1 MYGLIIII
9 YLCVISGTANSMQLS
24 PPPIATPLATVSP
37 TPPSPL
43 EKESGK
49 FTQRK
54 KGRILK

>member
-1 MYGLIIII
+1 
-9 YLCVISGTANSMQLS
+9 MQLS
-24 PPPIATPLATVSP
+24 PPPIETPLATVSP

-54 KGRILK
+54 EGYYNRLIFIV